1 MKIEIG
7 GLTVPCVIGDLPEER
22 EKEQPLVVD
31 AALEI
36 GDGAAESDRLS
47 DTVDY
52 SALAPKIAAALKAAK
67 CRMIERAAK
76 IAWDACM
83 SEKNA
88 VSAKVRVTK
97 KGAVPGVASAT
108 AEYSGAGMREYELA
122 GIETI
127 ARGICIVDGKLLVC
141 RSKGGSTSYLPGGH
155 IEFGETGRDALRRE
169 MLEETGLESKAGEFR
184 GVVESRFM
192 QHGKPHAEINLV
204 YSLEIPSLGG
214 VAAEVVAKESWIEF
228 AWVPIDGLDEAAL
241 LPEAFRRLKEDRGAF
256 FAV

>member
-7 GLTVPCVIGDLPEER
+7 GLVVPCVIGDLPEER
-22 EKEQPLVVD
+22 NKEQPLVVD
-31 AALEI
+31 AAIEI
-36 GDGAAESDRLS
+36 ADGASQSDRLA

-52 SALAPKIAAALKAAK
+52 SVLAPKIAAALKAAE

-76 IAWDACM
+76 VAWDVCM
-83 SEKNA
+83 AEKNA
-88 VSAKVRVTK
+88 ISAKVRVTK

-108 AEYSGAGMREYELA
+108 AEYSGAGAAEYELA

-127 ARGICIVDGKLLVC
+127 ARGICIADGKLLVC
-141 RSKGGSTSYLPGGH
+141 RSKGGATSYLPGGH
-155 IEFGETGRDALRRE
+155 IEFGETGREALRRE
-169 MLEETGLESKAGEFR
+169 MLEETGLESNAGDFR

-214 VAAEVVAKESWIEF
+214 IAAEVAAKEPWIEF
-228 AWVPIDGLDEAAL
+228 AWVPMDALDEAAL
-241 LPEAFRRLKEDRGAF
+241 LPEAFRRLEEDRGSF